1 MSIKIN
7 KEISKAIQLLAETE
21 ETGNLYGYARLSTI
35 KQDLTEQL
43 MNLEEFGVL
52 QENVFIE
59 NGSIGDKSN
68 RTELTKLLE
77 FVTKGDTIVVY
88 KLDRLGHSV
97 SQLINTIE
105 QLTKAGIFLVVIE
118 SGIDTRKSKDDY
130 EGVGTKVLLTAFNL
144 LANLEST
151 YIKERTRPAIEQAK
165 ANGVKFGRKE
175 VNKRLYRKAVIEFE
189 EANGTKTVNEIIN
202 AYGFDDNGKSVLT
215 EATFFRRLK
224 EYRAEQNTLNME

>member
-21 ETGNLYGYARLSTI
+21 ETGNLYGYARQSTI

-43 MNLEEFGVL
+43 MELGAFGVL
-52 QENVFIE
+52 QDNVFIE
-59 NGSIGDKSN
+59 NGSIGDKSKL
-68 RTELTKLLE
+68 TELTKLLE
-77 FVTKGDTIVVY
+77 CVTKGDTIVVY
-88 KLDRLGHSV
+88 KLDRLGRSV
-97 SQLINTIE
+97 SQVISTIE

-130 EGVGTKVLLTAFNL
+130 EGVGTKVLLTVIDL

-151 YIKERTRPAIEQAK
+151 FIQERTRPAIEQAK

-175 VNKRLYRKAVIEFE
+175 VNKQLYRKAVMEFE
-189 EANGTKTVNEIIN
+189 EANGTKTVHEIID
-202 AYGFDDNGKSVLT
+202 AFGLDANGKSILS
-215 EATFFRRLK
+215 EATFYRRLK
-224 EYRAEQNTLNME
+224 EYRAEQDA

>member
-7 KEISKAIQLLAETE
+7 KEISKAVQLLVETE

-43 MNLEEFGVL
+43 MKLEAFGVL
-52 QENVFIE
+52 QDNVFIE
-59 NGSIGDKSN
+59 NGSSGDKSN
-68 RTELTKLLE
+68 LTELTKLLE

-88 KLDRLGHSV
+88 KLDRLGRSV
-97 SQLINTIE
+97 SKVISTIE
-105 QLTKAGIFLVVIE
+105 QLTKAGIFLVVID

-130 EGVGTKVLLTAFNL
+130 EGVGTKVLLTVFDL

-151 YIKERTRPAIEQAK
+151 YIQERTRPAIEQAK

-175 VNKRLYRKAVIEFE
+175 VNKQLYRKAVIEFE
-189 EANGTKTVNEIIN
+189 EANGTKTVNEIID
-202 AYGFDDNGKSVLT
+202 AYGFDAKGKSVLT
-215 EATFFRRLK
+215 EPTFYRRLK
-224 EYRAEQNTLNME
+224 EYRAEQNAINMK

>member
-7 KEISKAIQLLAETE
+7 KEISKTIQLLAETE
-21 ETGNLYGYARLSTI
+21 ETGNLYGYARLSAI

-43 MNLEEFGVL
+43 MKLEAFGVL
-52 QENVFIE
+52 QDNVFIE
-59 NGSIGDKSN
+59 NGPSGDKSN
-68 RTELTKLLE
+68 LTELTKLLE

-88 KLDRLGHSV
+88 KLDRLGRSV
-97 SQLINTIE
+97 SQVIYTIE

-130 EGVGTKVLLTAFNL
+130 EGVGTKVLLTAFDL

-151 YIKERTRPAIEQAK
+151 YIQERTRPAIEQAK

-175 VNKRLYRKAVIEFE
+175 VNKQLYRKAVIEFE

-202 AYGFDDNGKSVLT
+202 AYGFDANGKSVLT
-215 EATFFRRLK
+215 EATFYRRLK
-224 EYRAEQNTLNME
+224 EYRAEQISLNMK